1 MSRVGDNIKNT
12 RISIG
17 MSQKQLA
24 KKLGVAESF
33 VNEVETG
40 RKIINQGLIDRMSK
54 VLGKDINDISMSFE
68 EQVYIEDK
76 EKKQVNV
83 KKDKPEQV
91 NDLWNEAF
99 ASVIKSIPIYNYALT
114 KVIATK
120 QLPLLNNKIDGH
132 NQDKV
137 FYLEIEDDDMIGF
150 RIAKGDLAF
159 AQSTNEFYNNSI
171 SLIQYGDER
180 IIRQLKKLD
189 NNKALIIS
197 NKGIV
202 KTETAE
208 IRDIKVIAKL
218 ERVEILL

>member
-12 RISIG
+12 RINIG

-33 VNEVETG
+33 INEVETG
-40 RKIINQGLIDRMSK
+40 RKIINQELIDRMSK

-68 EQVYIEDK
+68 DQVYNE
-76 EKKQVNV
+76 EKKEVIV
-83 KKDKPEQV
+83 KKDKPEKV

-114 KVIATK
+114 KVIGTK
-120 QLPLLNNKIDGH
+120 QLPLLNNKIEGH

-137 FYLEIEDDDMIGF
+137 FYIGIEDDDMIGF

-159 AQSTNEFYNNSI
+159 VQSTNEFFNNSI
-171 SLIQYGDER
+171 SLIQYGDQR
-180 IIRQLKKLD
+180 AIRQLKKLD

-208 IRDIKVIAKL
+208 IRDIKVIGKL
-218 ERVEILL
+218 ERVEILF

>member
-12 RISIG
+12 RINIG

-33 VNEVETG
+33 INEVETG
-40 RKIINQGLIDRMSK
+40 RKIINQELIDRMSK

-68 EQVYIEDK
+68 DQVYNE
-76 EKKQVNV
+76 EKKQVIV
-83 KKDKPEQV
+83 KKDKPEKV

-114 KVIATK
+114 KVIGTK
-120 QLPLLNNKIDGH
+120 QLPLLNNKIEGH

-137 FYLEIEDDDMIGF
+137 FYIEIEDDDMIGF

-159 AQSTNEFYNNSI
+159 VQSTNEFFNNSI
-171 SLIQYGDER
+171 SLIQYGDQR
-180 IIRQLKKLD
+180 VIRQLKKLD

-208 IRDIKVIAKL
+208 IRDIKVIGKL
-218 ERVEILL
+218 ERVEILF

>member
-12 RISIG
+12 RVSIG
-17 MSQKQLA
+17 MSQKQLS

-33 VNEVETG
+33 INEVETG
-40 RKIINQGLIDRMSK
+40 RKIINQELIDRMSK

-68 EQVYIEDK
+68 DQVYNE

-83 KKDKPEQV
+83 KKDKPEKV

-99 ASVIKSIPIYNYALT
+99 ASVIKSIPIYNYGLT
-114 KVIATK
+114 KVMGTK

-137 FYLEIEDDDMIGF
+137 FYIEIEDNDMIGF

-159 AQSTNEFYNNSI
+159 VQSTNEFYNNSI

-180 IIRQLKKLD
+180 IIRQLNKLD

-197 NKGIV
+197 NRGIV
-202 KTETAE
+202 KMETAE
-208 IRDIKVIAKL
+208 IRDIKVIGKL
-218 ERVEILL
+218 ERVEILF